1 MTVLSRRRLTLAALQ
16 ATALLLAGGCAT
28 RPTQPADF
36 RGRLAL
42 RIEGDAQ
49 RSFSADFELQGGP
62 DSGRL
67 ALSTALGLRL
77 AEARWSR
84 LEAVLDTGNGQPQSF
99 TDLESM
105 AHEVFGEVV
114 PVSALFDWL
123 RGRPWP
129 KAASRPLAA
138 PESGFAQIGWS
149 VLLDRFA
156 DGQIVARRDRIS
168 PALSLRIRL
177 DPTSPA

>member
-1 MTVLSRRRLTLAALQ
+1 MTVLSRRHILMAALQ
-16 ATALLLAGGCAT
+16 ASLLLSAGCAT
-28 RPTQPADF
+28 RPSQPADF

-42 RIEGDAQ
+42 RIEGDAA

-84 LEAVLDTGNGQPQSF
+84 LEAVLDTGNGSPQSF

-105 AHEVFGEVV
+105 AHDLFGEAV

-129 KAASRPLAA
+129 KAPNRPLVA
-138 PESGFAQIGWS
+138 PESGFTQIGWS

-156 DGQIVARRDRIS
+156 DGQIVARRDRVS

>member
-1 MTVLSRRRLTLAALQ
+1 MSGISRRRLTLAALQ
-16 ATALLLAGGCAT
+16 GTPLLVAGCAT
-28 RPTQPADF
+28 RPPQPADF
-36 RGRLAL
+36 RGRMAL

-67 ALSTALGLRL
+67 VLSTALGLQL

-84 LEAVLDTGNGQPQSF
+84 FAAVLDTGNGSPQSF

-105 AHEVFGEVV
+105 THEIFGESV

-129 KAASRPLAA
+129 KASNHPLPA
-138 PESGFAQIGWS
+138 PETGFSQIGWS
-149 VLLDRFA
+149 VLLDRFQ
-156 DGQIVARRDRIS
+156 DGQIVARRDRVT

-177 DPTSPA
+177 DPAPSPA